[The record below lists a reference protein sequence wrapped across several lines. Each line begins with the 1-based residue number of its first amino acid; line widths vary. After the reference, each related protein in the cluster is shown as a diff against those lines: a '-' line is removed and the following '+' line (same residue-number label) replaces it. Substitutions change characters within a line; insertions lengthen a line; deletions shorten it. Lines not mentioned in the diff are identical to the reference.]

1 METSSPSLPLVGVK
15 VLELGAFIAGP
26 FAAKTLAD
34 FGAEVIKIEPP
45 GVGDPLRKWRLLDES
60 GTSLWWQVQARNKK
74 SVALDLHTA
83 EGQNVVRELM
93 KLVDVVIENFRP
105 GKLEEWNLG
114 WEQASAL
121 NPQLIMLRISGY
133 GQTGPYR
140 DRAGFG
146 VVGEAMGGLRHLS
159 GEPGRAPVRVG
170 ISIGDSLASLH
181 GLIGLLMALY
191 HRDVHGGGGQM
202 IDVALYESV
211 FNMMESTLPEYD
223 RCGVIREPSGASL
236 PGIAPTNAYIC
247 KDGSYLLIA
256 GNGDG
261 IFKRL
266 MKVIDRQDLAD
277 DLGLK
282 HNDGRV
288 ARVGELDAAITA
300 WTVTQSLD
308 EALEKLNAASVPA
321 GRVYT
326 IKDIVED
333 PQYQAREMICDMP
346 TADGRTLKVPG
357 IVPKLSA
364 TPGQIRSPG
373 PTLGQHTAEVLAQL
387 GITAETPA
395 SGK

>member
-1 METSSPSLPLVGVK
+1 
-15 VLELGAFIAGP
+15 
-26 FAAKTLAD
+26 
-34 FGAEVIKIEPP
+34 
-45 GVGDPLRKWRLLDES
+45 
-60 GTSLWWQVQARNKK
+60 
-74 SVALDLHTA
+74 
-83 EGQNVVRELM
+83 
-93 KLVDVVIENFRP
+93 
-105 GKLEEWNLG
+105 
-114 WEQASAL
+114 
-121 NPQLIMLRISGY
+121 
-133 GQTGPYR
+133 
-140 DRAGFG
+140 
-146 VVGEAMGGLRHLS
+146 
-159 GEPGRAPVRVG
+159 
-170 ISIGDSLASLH
+170 
-181 GLIGLLMALY
+181 
-191 HRDVHGGGGQM
+191 
-202 IDVALYESV
+202 V

-266 MKVIDRQDLAD
+266 MKVIDRP
-277 DLGLK
+277 DLGNDPGLA

-333 PQYQAREMICDMP
+333 PQYQAREMIHDMP
-346 TADGRTLKVPG
+346 MPDGRSLKVPG

-364 TPGQIRSPG
+364 TPGRIRTAG
-373 PTLGQHTAEVLAQL
+373 PLLGEHTAEVLAQL
-387 GITAETPA
+387 GRTAAKPQ
-395 SGK
+395 